1 MASYTQRR
9 GQPCPHLTA
18 RPHPQP
24 PQATHPPLT
33 PDQDIPLPPRPTVPP
48 SNPMVLTSL
57 LLTNMAACYFSGL
70 AGRSVSLHGQSC
82 IPEQQV
88 QTYSGAQVSVP
99 WLPSCLEWQVGLVCQ
114 ALGPQRLKLE
124 QNCIE
129 LLAFSAHF

>member
-1 MASYTQRR
+1 
-9 GQPCPHLTA
+9 
-18 RPHPQP
+18 
-24 PQATHPPLT
+24 
-33 PDQDIPLPPRPTVPP
+33 
-48 SNPMVLTSL
+48 MVLTSL

-70 AGRSVSLHGQSC
+70 AERSVSLHGQSC

-99 WLPSCLEWQVGLVCQ
+99 RLPSCLEWQVGLVCQ